1 MRFPVLVGSP
11 GEIPV
16 AFAAGASAVGLAAT
30 VIFLV
35 SPDIDLAVAHAFA
48 SDDGSFHG
56 VKAPP
61 LMYLRELFKLAYI
74 ASCAVF
80 VIGLG
85 LAIVRPSTRLQ
96 MSPAIWAFLVLSISV
111 GPGIVANVLLKD
123 EWGRARPHQ
132 ILEFGGTKRFTSPLV
147 PTDQCKRNCSFVSG
161 EASAVFAPLF
171 ALALVVPQWSAALI
185 VAGTIAGGVVG
196 VIRMAQGAHFLS
208 DIVFAGVFMALT
220 VAALHW
226 LILGR
231 ARLRLPILAVTAAT
245 KRGL

>member
-1 MRFPVLVGSP
+1 VSVGTS

-16 AFAAGASAVGLAAT
+16 AFAAGTSVIGLAAAA
-30 VIFLV
+30 IFLV
-35 SPDIDLAVAHAFA
+35 SPDIDLTVARAFT
-48 SDDGSFHG
+48 SEDGSFLG
-56 VKAPP
+56 VKNTP
-61 LMYLRELFKLAYI
+61 LIYLREFFKFAYI

-80 VIGLG
+80 AIGLG
-85 LAIVRPSTRLQ
+85 LAIARPSRHLR

-123 EWGRARPHQ
+123 EWGRARPYQ
-132 ILEFGGTKRFTSPLV
+132 VLEFGGTKQFTPALV

-171 ALALVVPQWSAALI
+171 ALALVVPQWSGALI
-185 VAGTIAGGVVG
+185 IAGTVAGSVAG

-220 VAALHW
+220 VTALHW
-226 LILGR
+226 AILGR
-231 ARLRLPILAVTAAT
+231 ARLRAPIFAPTAAT
-245 KRGL
+245 QRRR